1 MSYYNGAYDDGND
14 EKHGEYQP
22 ARAGWKQSSP
32 TGQDCKHQHQSRI
45 KNTKR
50 DYGIQIKRHHIR
62 EEFKR
67 EKSIIDYNYQMCPCR
82 AHPGGGRMA

>member
-1 MSYYNGAYDDGND
+1 MSYYNGAYDDYNE

-32 TGQDCKHQHQSRI
+32 TGQECEGGLH
-45 KNTKR
+45 
-50 DYGIQIKRHHIR
+50 YGIQIKRHQIQ
-62 EEFKR
+62 EELKK
-67 EKSIIDYNYQMCPCR
+67 EKSIIDYYQICPCI